1 LWASDNFKNLNRYKI
16 TNILTID
23 VEDWYMDT
31 DISTLDSYEDRVVE
45 STQKILKILDET
57 IKRYT

>member
-1 LWASDNFKNLNRYKI
+1 MRNRL

-31 DISTLDSYEDRVVE
+31 DISTWDSYEDRVVE
-45 STQKILKILDET
+45 STQKILKILDEII

>member
-1 LWASDNFKNLNRYKI
+1 MRNRL

-31 DISTLDSYEDRVVE
+31 DISMWDSYEAIEYVIKNK
-45 STQKILKILDET
+45 KI
-57 IKRYT
+57 

>member
-1 LWASDNFKNLNRYKI
+1 MKKDNIKNGV

-31 DISTLDSYEDRVVE
+31 DISTWDSYGDRVVE
-45 STQKILKILDET
+45 STQKI
-57 IKRYT
+57 

>member
-1 LWASDNFKNLNRYKI
+1 MKKMDDIKSEV

-31 DISTLDSYEDRVVE
+31 DISTWASYEDRIVQ
-45 STQKILKILDET
+45 STQKILEILEFSR
-57 IKRYT
+57 INRRY